1 MSKPDISH
9 DIPQALQSER
19 GVIVA
24 APAAQPEPEGEPGA
38 GS

>member
-1 MSKPDISH
+1 MNEPDISH
-9 DIPQALQSER
+9 DIPRALWPER

-24 APAAQPEPEGEPGA
+24 PSAQPEPEGEPEA